1 MENQRDLAIKLL
13 DMMLS
18 KTKVKLTPEGFE
30 NIFEDN
36 FTEGDEDK
44 EYTIIRITE
53 DINVDLYDSEKDEV
67 LHDVPISDILN
78 FTINK

>member
-30 NIFEDN
+30 SIFEN
-36 FTEGDEDK
+36 NSLEGDEDK

-53 DINVDLYDSEKDEV
+53 DVNVDLYDSEKDDV
-67 LHDVPISDILN
+67 LHDIDPSDINL
-78 FTINK
+78 K